1 MDNKR
6 DEIRLIC
13 DGKIVTAVRM
23 VDGKATNTHTH
34 KVSSL
39 FEVNENMEFCAALGY
54 IEGVVPE
61 EELSDALKVRD
72 IA

>member
-6 DEIRLIC
+6 VEIRLIC
-13 DGKIVTAVRM
+13 DGKIVTGVRL
-23 VDGKATNTHTH
+23 VDGKVTNTHTH

-39 FEVNENMEFCAALGY
+39 FELNENMEFCAALGF

-61 EELSDALKVRD
+61 EELSDALKVCD

>member
-6 DEIRLIC
+6 VEIRLIC

-23 VDGKATNTHTH
+23 VDGKVTNTHTH

-39 FEVNENMEFCAALGY
+39 FEVNENMEFCAALVY

-61 EELSDALKVRD
+61 EELSDTLKVRD

>member
-1 MDNKR
+1 MDKR
-6 DEIRLIC
+6 IEVRLIC
-13 DGKIVTAVRM
+13 DGKTVTAVRL
-23 VDGKATNTHTH
+23 VDGKVTNAHTH

-61 EELSDALKVRD
+61 EELSDTLKVRD